1 MKFATLILLLL
12 SLFFAM
18 LLLAEPI
25 LVQANGTECPPD
37 TICIDNPLEA
47 ETITEVINAIIDLLK
62 IIALPLAIIM
72 IVWGGIQ
79 IMTGYSTGE
88 KEKKVVQGKKT
99 ITYAVIGLAIVYAVS
114 FIVGIIEELL
124 KKE

>member
-47 ETITEVINAIIDLLK
+47 ETITEVINAIIGLLK
-62 IIALPLAIIM
+62 IIALPLAMIM
-72 IVWGGIQ
+72 IIWGGIQ
-79 IMTGYSTGE
+79 VLTAAGSE
-88 KEKKVVQGKKT
+88 DKLSQGKKT
-99 ITYAVIGLAIVYAVS
+99 ITWAVIGLAIVYAVS